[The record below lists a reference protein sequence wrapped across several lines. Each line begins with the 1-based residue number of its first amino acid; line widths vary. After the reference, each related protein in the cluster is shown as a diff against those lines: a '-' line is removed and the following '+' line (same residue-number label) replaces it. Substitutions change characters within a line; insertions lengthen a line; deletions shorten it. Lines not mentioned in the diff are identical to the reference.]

1 MVRIKRGT
9 VSLKSRKSLLKK
21 VKGYRWGRS
30 KKERQAREAL
40 FHAASYAFAHRRK
53 KKGDFR
59 RLWTTRIS
67 AALKPHN
74 LSYSK
79 LIHQLNQGDVQINRK
94 MLSLLARNHQDI
106 FDRVVKQTT
115 ASQPAKQEAGN

>member
-9 VSLKSRKSLLKK
+9 VSLKKRKALLKK

-40 FHAASYAFAHRRK
+40 LHAGNYAFAHRRK

-59 RLWTTRIS
+59 QMWNIRIG

-74 LSYSK
+74 VSYSSFIGSLK
-79 LIHQLNQGDVQINRK
+79 KRGVILNRK
-94 MLSLLARNHQDI
+94 MLSEIAQKRADTFERI
-106 FDRVVKQTT
+106 VKEML
-115 ASQPAKQEAGN
+115 P

>member
-9 VSLKSRKSLLKK
+9 LSLKKRKNLLKK

-40 FHAASYAFAHRRK
+40 LHAGNHAFAHRRK

-59 RLWTTRIS
+59 RLWSVKIS
-67 AALKPHN
+67 GALRSHGMSYSVFIHALKKKN
-74 LSYSK
+74 IGL
-79 LIHQLNQGDVQINRK
+79 NRK
-94 MLSLLARNHQDI
+94 VLAEMAEKRAETFGRI
-106 FDRVVKQTT
+106 VERCR
-115 ASQPAKQEAGN
+115 

>member
-9 VSLKSRKSLLKK
+9 ISLKRRKSLLKK

-30 KKERQAREAL
+30 TKERQAREAL
-40 FHAASYAFAHRRK
+40 LHAGNHAFAHRRK

-59 RLWTTRIS
+59 RLWNIRIG

-74 LSYSK
+74 ISYSSFVGSLK
-79 LIHQLNQGDVQINRK
+79 KKGVILNRK
-94 MLSLLARNHQDI
+94 TLSEVAQKRADTFERI
-106 FDRVVKQTT
+106 VKEIQ
-115 ASQPAKQEAGN
+115 

>member
-9 VSLKSRKSLLKK
+9 QSLKTRKSLLKK

-40 FHAASYAFAHRRK
+40 FHAGAYAFAHRRK

-59 RLWTTRIS
+59 KLWTVRIS
-67 AALKPHN
+67 AGLQPHDM
-74 LSYSK
+74 SYSSF
-79 LIHQLNQGDVQINRK
+79 IHRLKQNNSPINRK
-94 MLSLLARNHQDI
+94 MLATLAKEHKDI
-106 FDRVVKQTT
+106 FDRVVKQTSDAT
-115 ASQPAKQEAGN
+115 AGE

>member
-9 VSLKSRKSLLKK
+9 ISLKSRKSLLKK

-59 RLWTTRIS
+59 KLWTTRIS
-67 AALKPHN
+67 AALRPHN
-74 LSYSK
+74 LSYSA
-79 LIHQLNQGDVQINRK
+79 LIHQLKQHDAHLNRK
-94 MLSLLARNHQDI
+94 MLAQLAQQHQDV
-106 FDRVVKQTT
+106 FDRVVKQV
-115 ASQPAKQEAGN
+115 ASSEAAKK